1 MGIQYFW
8 HDHPLDLISIL
19 SDSGS
24 HCYVCRQSVSGY
36 NYKCPKCNF
45 FLHISC
51 LQLPLKSVHPLHQE
65 HPLTLVREPANDT
78 DGQKVLC
85 NKCTSPCSDFTYHCA
100 TCFFSLHLQ
109 CTLEPYTFMLQVHK
123 HSLTFSACP
132 PNGYLSFTCN
142 ICGENGSCFCLFC
155 KSCKFVVHVE
165 CSSVPS
171 TARYERHDHLFEL
184 TPLKNIEDGTGE
196 FYCTI
201 CEERVNVKGS
211 VYYCADCEYI
221 GHLRCMVSVSEA
233 HSELAY
239 KDADRVEQ
247 EKQEKGQL
255 NTLDYRYKFQMGQD
269 EDNELAK
276 LRMCFKELLSGGNA
290 QLSDPMSSNSEN
302 KMVELLHF
310 SHDHPLTLCNE
321 YKKDRVMC
329 YGCWG
334 KISGMGY
341 VCNKCDFFLHK
352 WCAELPENLQ
362 HPIHPEHSLTLLS
375 RQPNVNYGC
384 ATCDDGLD
392 GFSYNCKT
400 CYFNLH
406 AMCASIPR
414 TLRNEI
420 HEHSLI
426 LCKKQPYSTKC
437 ASCKD
442 DCRNIVFECEIC
454 KIVLDFKCALLPHK
468 VKHNC
473 HVDPLI
479 LTSLVE
485 DETDEYYCFACEKRR
500 QPNHWVYYCPDC
512 DISAH
517 KYCVVSE
524 LTMGIRKEGP
534 VGFNLHNHLLGLI
547 TRDS

>member
-8 HDHPLDLISIL
+8 HDHPLELRSIL

-51 LQLPLKSVHPLHQE
+51 LKLPLKSVHPLHQE
-65 HPLTLVREPANDT
+65 HPLTLMREPANDV

-100 TCFFSLHLQ
+100 ACFFSLHLQ
-109 CTLEPYTFMLQVHK
+109 CTLEPYTLMLDVHK
-123 HSLTFSACP
+123 HSLTFSSCP
-132 PNGYLSFTCN
+132 PNGYLSFICN
-142 ICGENGSCFCLFC
+142 ICGEDGSYFCLFC
-155 KSCKFVVHVE
+155 KSCQFVVHIE
-165 CSSVPS
+165 CSSVPA
-171 TARYERHDHLFEL
+171 TARYERHDHVFEL
-184 TPLKNIEDGTGE
+184 IPMKNIEDGTGE

-221 GHLRCMVSVSEA
+221 GHLRCIVSVSEA
-233 HSELAY
+233 HLELAY
-239 KDADRVEQ
+239 RDADRVEQ
-247 EKQEKGQL
+247 EKRQL
-255 NTLDYRYKFQMGQD
+255 NTLDKQYQFQIGQD

-276 LRMCFKELLSGGNA
+276 LRRCFKELLSGGNVKF
-290 QLSDPMSSNSEN
+290 SDPMSSNSEN
-302 KMVELLHF
+302 KMEELLHF
-310 SHDHPLTLCNE
+310 SHDHPLTLCDE
-321 YKKDRVMC
+321 LKKDRVTC
-329 YGCWG
+329 YGCWR

-341 VCNKCDFFLHK
+341 LCNQCDFFLHK
-352 WCAELPENLQ
+352 WCAELPKNLQ

-375 RQPNVNYGC
+375 RQPNHTYYC
-384 ATCDDGLD
+384 EACDKPLD

-400 CYFNLH
+400 CHFNLH

-426 LCKKQPYSTKC
+426 LSKKQPDSTKC
-437 ASCKD
+437 ASCKYN
-442 DCRNIVFECEIC
+442 CRNIVFECEIC
-454 KIVLDFKCALLPHK
+454 KIVLDLKCALLPHK

-479 LTSLVE
+479 LTSLIE
-485 DETDEYYCFACEKRR
+485 DETDEYYCFACEERR

-512 DISAH
+512 DIGAH
-517 KYCVVSE
+517 KNCVVSE
-524 LTMGIRKEGP
+524 IAGGIPEEGP

-547 TRDS
+547 TRAS